1 MYYNLWQPIRR
12 DHSAGPGSIPIGG
25 LRVRSGLGG
34 GLRPGM
40 LSVASGV
47 EARVLHVARIGLDA
61 PAGDM
66 TGTRN
71 TGSRVV
77 VNWWTTLDGLIVGP
91 KGWATA
97 ATFRIR
103 YC

>member
-12 DHSAGPGSIPIGG
+12 DHPAGPGSIPIGG

-34 GLRPGM
+34 GLRPACSRWHQVSR
-40 LSVASGV
+40 LACCTWAS
-47 EARVLHVARIGLDA
+47 IGLDA

-91 KGWATA
+91 EGWATA